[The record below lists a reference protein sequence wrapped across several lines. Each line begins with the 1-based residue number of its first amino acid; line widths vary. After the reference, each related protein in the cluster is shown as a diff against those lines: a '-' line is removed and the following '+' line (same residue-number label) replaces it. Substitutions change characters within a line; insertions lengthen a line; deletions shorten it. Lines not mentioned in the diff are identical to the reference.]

1 MKSESKYEK
10 WAKQFETVK
19 MMFNRLAVKKSGSKH
34 TERVYSRSLMLWHEF
49 SRLNPDE
56 TVTKWRKEAK
66 ADLETALN
74 DWDVKMD
81 LFVNWLCKKKGFKK
95 GVASSIH
102 AAVKSLI
109 KYNCRIRLSIGT
121 PNVGIVESLKPITIE
136 EFKKLDTIAT
146 IQQKWIIRGL
156 KDSGMSR
163 EDFIELT
170 YGDVKRDL
178 ERGDQYI
185 HLNVIRRKEQIK
197 YETFLGPNAVE
208 ALRLYLQIRRNR
220 GETITDATPLTAGE
234 LKPYEKLAVNSVT
247 KMVLR
252 LGDRI
257 GIKASPH
264 RLRKMFETYL
274 ALEVRHPIILKYWM
288 GHKLGSD
295 IEAKYIIPPAPEQ
308 RKLYMEGY
316 NKIDITQAV
325 LEERVKAIET
335 VMQDMTPEQ
344 RVIMKKYGITVMRK
358 TKHKKPENENCPDG
372 EHCETFKEI
381 SETELLSHLQSGWR
395 IVHNLAN
402 GRVILK
408 MG

>member
-1 MKSESKYEK
+1 MQKLSEYEK
-10 WAKQFETVK
+10 WAKQFETVQRL
-19 MMFNRLAVKKSGSKH
+19 FNRLAVKKSGSKH

-49 SRLNPDE
+49 SELNPDE
-56 TVTKWRKEAK
+56 TIAKWRKEAK

-74 DWDVKMD
+74 DWDIKMD
-81 LFVNWLCKKKGFKK
+81 LFVNWLCKKKGYRK

-170 YGDVKRDL
+170 YGDVKQDL
-178 ERGDQYI
+178 EQGEQYI
-185 HLNVIRRKEQIK
+185 DLNVIRRKEQVK
-197 YETFLGPNAVE
+197 YETFLGPNSVE

-220 GETITDATPLTAGE
+220 GETITDATPLTVGE
-234 LKPYEKLAVNSVT
+234 IKPYEKLAVNSVT

-252 LGDRI
+252 LGERI
-257 GIKASPH
+257 HIKASPH

-288 GHKLGSD
+288 GHKLKMTD
-295 IEAKYIIPPAPEQ
+295 IEARYVIPPEPEQ
-308 RKLYMEGY
+308 RALYKQAY
-316 NKIDITQAV
+316 KRLDITQATV
-325 LEERVKAIET
+325 EERVKLLEKFKET
-335 VMQDMTPEQ
+335 LTPEQ
-344 RVIMKKYGITVMRK
+344 RELMTNAGVKLRKKK
-358 TKHKKPENENCPDG
+358 QKQ
-372 EHCETFKEI
+372 
-381 SETELLSHLQSGWR
+381 ETETNGAGLGTQKIVDEAELVESLKQGWR
-395 IVHNLAN
+395 VVAALPSGSIVIE
-402 GRVILK
+402 R
-408 MG
+408 